1 MAPNGAVLPKRKPKE
16 NNYIFDLGVRGR
28 KTGLTL
34 PDTGLRDEHGLEPMD
49 GLFSSPAKPK
59 STVKAPRKINAT
71 LTSEEDMEMVE
82 STIPDPEAVLEY
94 RASIRMPPRSKSPI
108 KTFLKSPARRNP
120 SLGPVSSP
128 TRGTIVA
135 PRAASVV
142 ESVRRRLDFSVNEE
156 DSSEDSITSKKRAGS
171 ALPATGNARVTTATR
186 LSPLRE
192 PTFSNNGNRRDHDDT
207 TGVDENDLIPEDSF
221 QMINGGDDEPIP
233 EPEES
238 GMQAEGSEEEE
249 EGLEPESE
257 AVTKGKRKAAEAN
270 TTEKPTIKD
279 RRGRPKK
286 TDQLVEEELELPVE
300 RPSKRARQSLDQA
313 PQATKKPVGRPKK
326 TIEAPEPELESE
338 ELQLTKKQMGR
349 PKKAIEKAS
358 EPEPEAQ
365 PKSRATK
372 STVSKLTKTTSTSG
386 TAKAR
391 PRKQQLQTINE
402 TDSPKIKNGPP
413 IPRSRGLLI
422 LRRETPA
429 EGAGFKQTRSGR
441 NSIKPIAYWKNERI
455 DYDEDE
461 EENNWGKFCLPKI
474 KGVVRVDEVEQE
486 TRSRAKSAKPSKS
499 KNRRTRIETES
510 DDDEV
515 AEPWETE
522 PGEFVGEVRL
532 WDPEDPTGVQTEEQ
546 SDQIALSSAAIV
558 TRDVKNGSFK
568 FAKTLTLPFFGSGM
582 VDLPPGSVKKP
593 KSSRKMQM
601 VFFVYYGRVKV
612 TVNDNTFRIGKG
624 GMWQVPRGNFYSI
637 ENDYDNPARLFF
649 AQGCERDEGE
659 SETQ

>member
-16 NNYIFDLGVRGR
+16 NNFIFDLGVRGR

-34 PDTGLRDEHGLEPMD
+34 PDTGIRDEHGLEPMD

-59 STVKAPRKINAT
+59 STAKAPRNVNAT

-82 STIPDPEAVLEY
+82 KLA
-94 RASIRMPPRSKSPI
+94 
-108 KTFLKSPARRNP
+108 
-120 SLGPVSSP
+120 
-128 TRGTIVA
+128 
-135 PRAASVV
+135 
-142 ESVRRRLDFSVNEE
+142 
-156 DSSEDSITSKKRAGS
+156 
-171 ALPATGNARVTTATR
+171 
-186 LSPLRE
+186 
-192 PTFSNNGNRRDHDDT
+192 FSNNGNRRDHDDT
-207 TGVDENDLIPEDSF
+207 TEMDESGLIQEDSF
-221 QMINGGDDEPIP
+221 QMVNGGDDEPMP

-238 GMQAEGSEEEE
+238 EIQEEVPEEEE
-249 EGLEPESE
+249 EELEPEPE
-257 AVTKGKRKAAEAN
+257 PVKKGKRKAAEVDTA
-270 TTEKPTIKD
+270 EEPTKNG

-286 TDQLVEEELELPVE
+286 ADQPVVEEEPELPVE
-300 RPSKRARQSLDQA
+300 RPSKRPRRSLDQA
-313 PQATKKPVGRPKK
+313 LEAAKKPAGRPKK
-326 TIEAPEPELESE
+326 IVEAPEPEPEPE
-338 ELQLTKKQMGR
+338 EPQPAKKQMGR
-349 PKKAIEKAS
+349 PKKAVEKAS
-358 EPEPEAQ
+358 EPEPKAE
-365 PKSRATK
+365 PKSKAAK
-372 STVSKLTKTTSTSG
+372 KAVSKLAQTTAASA
-386 TAKAR
+386 TAKAK
-391 PRKQQLQTINE
+391 PRKQQLQTIDE
-402 TDSPKIKNGPP
+402 TDSPEVKKGPP

-429 EGAGFKQTRSGR
+429 EGTGFKQTRSGR
-441 NSIKPIAYWKNERI
+441 NSIKPVAYWKNERI

-461 EENNWGKFCLPKI
+461 EEDNWGKFCLPKI

-486 TRSRAKSAKPSKS
+486 KRSRAKSTKPSKS
-499 KNRRTRIETES
+499 KKRRTATEPES
-510 DDDEV
+510 EGDEV

-582 VDLPPGSVKKP
+582 VDLPPGGAKKP

-649 AQGCERDEGE
+649 AQGCERDEEDG
-659 SETQ
+659 ETQ